1 MTSTHDSHSSIQTR
15 HSVRSSGTPLS
26 PPTND
31 TVPLVNT
38 KRPPLWQVLQN
49 SGFLLLWAGQ
59 VFSQLA
65 DKVYLVLMIA
75 LITSQ
80 FQSEGQTVSGWVSSI
95 MVAFTIPAVLFG
107 SIAGVLVDRWSK
119 KWVMVLTNL
128 LRGGLVLSL
137 PFFLWLLRDE
147 GTLLNVPLGFWAML
161 GVTFLISTLTQFFAP
176 AEQAAMPLLVDRPQL
191 LSANSIYTLTMML
204 AVIVGFAAGDPLL
217 ALSEYIFAPLHA
229 SVSLDRELLVGGS
242 YAIAGI
248 LLLFLRTHE
257 TSRPSV
263 TTLGQIWTD
272 IRDGLR
278 FLRDQRRVRGALIQ
292 LVILFSLVAA
302 LAVLVVRL
310 AEILPEIAPSQF
322 GFLLAAGG
330 VGMAL
335 GIPLLNRLDDFLSYR
350 QIALIG
356 SLGMGTSVGG
366 LAFTTQSLS
375 ISLGLLGV
383 MGVCAGLVGIPM
395 QTTIQEQTPEEM
407 RGKVFGLQNNL
418 VNIAL
423 SLPLALAG
431 VAEAFFGIEPVLL
444 VLAGLVMTGGLLTWY
459 ISDTA
464 NR

>member
-1 MTSTHDSHSSIQTR
+1 MTSTHDSHSPTHTKSA
-15 HSVRSSGTPLS
+15 VRSPETPVIGS
-26 PPTND
+26 TNGSAD
-31 TVPLVNT
+31 FTGT

-49 SGFLLLWAGQ
+49 RGFLLLWGGQ

-107 SIAGVLVDRWSK
+107 SVAGVLVDRWSK

-128 LRGGLVLSL
+128 LRGGLVLLL
-137 PFFLWLLRDE
+137 PLFLWLLRDE

-161 GVTFLISTLTQFFAP
+161 GVTFLVSTLTQFFAP
-176 AEQAAMPLLVDRPQL
+176 AEQAVIPLIVDRPQL
-191 LSANSIYTLTMML
+191 LSANSIYTLTMMA

-217 ALSEYIFAPLHA
+217 ELAEYLFAPLHA
-229 SVSLDRELLVGGS
+229 SVSLDRELMVGGS
-242 YAIAGI
+242 YAIAGV
-248 LLLFLRTHE
+248 LLLFLKSKE
-257 TSRPSV
+257 TSRPAAA
-263 TTLGQIWTD
+263 TLLQIWTD

-278 FLRDQRRVRGALIQ
+278 FLRDQKRVRGALIQ
-292 LVILFSLVAA
+292 LIILFSIVAA

-310 AEILPEIAPSQF
+310 AEILPEIEASEF

-330 VGMAL
+330 VGMAA
-335 GIPLLNRLDDFLSYR
+335 GIALLNRLDDFLSYR
-350 QIALIG
+350 QIALLG
-356 SLGMGTSVGG
+356 SLGMGLSLGA
-366 LAFTTQSLS
+366 LAFTTETLW
-375 ISLGLLGV
+375 ISLCLLAV

-459 ISDTA
+459 ISDTT
-464 NR
+464 NV